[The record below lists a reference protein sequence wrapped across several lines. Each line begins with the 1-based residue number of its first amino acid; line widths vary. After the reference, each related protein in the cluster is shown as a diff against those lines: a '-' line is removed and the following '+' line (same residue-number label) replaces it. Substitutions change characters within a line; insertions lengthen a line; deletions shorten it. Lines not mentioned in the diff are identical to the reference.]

1 METQSRWK
9 SYVLWAALVAQ
20 VVIIADATGFWNLIG
35 VDKSVALTVVESVLG
50 ILVLFGVIN
59 NPTNKTG
66 L

>member
-1 METQSRWK
+1 MENQSRWK

-20 VVIIADATGFWNLIG
+20 LVIIADAVGFWALVG
-35 VDKSVALTVVESVLG
+35 VDKTVALTVIESLLG
-50 ILVLFGVIN
+50 MLVLFGVIN